1 MQKTTFLV
9 LGEAFGFEWRDNVL
23 QETEATGVGE
33 AFNYLVPE
41 DRRQMS
47 DLLFFENRDDW

>member
-33 AFNYLVPE
+33 AFSLCGG
-41 DRRQMS
+41 S
-47 DLLFFENRDDW
+47 DWWTCE